1 MMITQTTRFSWSRA
15 VSLCLIGML
24 GMSATAFLPP
34 LVSGQEKKAEEKS
47 DPKAVAIYGDA
58 ASFQNKKLYDIA
70 IEEWQRLLKTY
81 PADPLARKGQFY
93 LGVCLMQQ
101 KQYSEAATS
110 FELTV
115 TKYKPF
121 ESTEEAY
128 YQLGWCR
135 FTVAGD
141 KQGDDKSAL
150 LTDSITS
157 FTEGITKYPKGPF
170 TDDALYFRGE
180 SHYKLGN
187 RDEAI
192 SSYQQLVDNHP
203 KSNMRNSGLY
213 ALGVTYEE
221 LKKDEDAARIYD
233 LFLEEFPEDG
243 LAAEIQLRKA
253 DTVLR
258 GGNVEQAEKLF
269 SAMVA
274 LEGFPQLD
282 FALYRQAGC
291 LASLKRHEDAAA
303 AYTRLVE
310 SHEDSRFV
318 ADARLSVGRCF
329 FNARK
334 NEPALEWFQKVIALK
349 GEETAEAAHWAS
361 RIQLDAKQFDAVLEL
376 TTLALPLAAE
386 SSFLPELLVDRA
398 DAMFEKGD
406 KQEALKNYLEVVEK
420 HAESSPAPQALY
432 NATFTLLDLDQ
443 HAETVTRATAFLEK
457 YKESALRP
465 DIRYL
470 LGEAL
475 VQQEKMPVAE
485 STFRQLL
492 KDHAGHSQY
501 SQWQLRLSSILYM
514 QKKYDETVSFTS
526 GIVEKL
532 AGPQEKGQA
541 HFLVGSAHFF
551 QDKFAEA
558 ATSLSASLEVAP
570 KGGQADEA
578 LLYLARSQFKQDK
591 LAESRTTLE
600 RLLAD
605 FPKGR
610 FQGQAYYRLGECLDA
625 EKKPAEAV
633 KQYDLLLA
641 SVPESPY
648 VPYALYNKGYDL
660 LGLEKIDEAA
670 AVLADL
676 VKRFPEHEI
685 KKAAVIAQAETVYRR
700 GRGQLDDDKYEE
712 AIASLKGLH
721 DAYPDFP
728 RLDAVLYDLGWAY
741 LGAGKQ
747 DEAVEVFVRI
757 TKDHKESSF
766 VADAH
771 YRIGENQYDDDKFG
785 EALASYALALESTP
799 AAEIREAIL
808 HKTGWAHYKV
818 KDFPKAQESFQL
830 QVNDFGEGSFANDG
844 RFMLAECEFKLGKW
858 EQALALYKPLVEVK
872 LSGDQFSVLVLLH
885 GGQAARQLKQ
895 WDESLGL
902 VNQVIE
908 NHKDSIY
915 LPQGQ
920 LTAGRAYYGKKEY
933 DKAKELFEI
942 VATGSRNATGAEAR
956 FHMGAV
962 CFVQKEHANAVR
974 QYQRVMFGFGAEKAL
989 AEVKKFQH
997 LSATEAAICSEVL
1010 AGEAK
1015 AEADK
1020 AKYLTE
1026 AKGFYQYILDNHA
1039 ESGSAANAKK
1049 RLEELS
1055 QGG

>member
-1 MMITQTTRFSWSRA
+1 MLKQSPRFSWSHA
-15 VSLCLIGML
+15 VSLCLLGLL
-24 GMSATAFLPP
+24 GMSTTAFLPQ
-34 LVSGQEKKAEEKS
+34 LANGQEEKAEEKS
-47 DPKAVAIYGDA
+47 DPKAVAVYGDA

-81 PADPLARKGQFY
+81 PKDPLAKKGQFY

-101 KQYSEAATS
+101 KQYSEAAAS

-121 ESTEEAY
+121 ASTEEAY
-128 YQLGWCR
+128 YHLGWCHY
-135 FTVAGD
+135 TVAGQ
-141 KQGDDKSAL
+141 KKGDDRTSL
-150 LTDSITS
+150 LTDSVKS
-157 FTEGITKYPKGPF
+157 FTGGITKYPKGPF
-170 TDDALYFRGE
+170 ADDALYFRGE
-180 SHYKLGN
+180 AHYKLGD

-258 GGNVEQAEKLF
+258 GGNVEEAEKLF
-269 SAMVA
+269 AAMVA
-274 LEGFPQLD
+274 VEGFPQLD

-291 LASLKRHEDAAA
+291 LASLKRLEDAAA
-303 AYTRLVE
+303 IYSTLVE
-310 SHEDSRFV
+310 SHADSRFA

-329 FNARK
+329 YNASK
-334 NEPALEWFQKVIALK
+334 HEPALEWFQKVIVLK
-349 GEETAEAAHWAS
+349 GSETAEAAHWAS

-376 TTLALPLAAE
+376 TALALPLAAE
-386 SSFLPELLVDRA
+386 SPFLPQLLVDRG

-406 KQEALKNYLEVVEK
+406 KQEALKQYLQVVEN
-420 HAESSPAPQALY
+420 HADTSTAPQALY
-432 NATFTLLDLDQ
+432 NATFTLLDLKQYD
-443 HAETVTRATAFLEK
+443 ETVTRATAFLEK
-457 YKESALRP
+457 YKESSLLP
-465 DIRYL
+465 DVRYL
-470 LGEAL
+470 LGMTQL
-475 VQQEKMPVAE
+475 QQEKMPEAE
-485 STFRQLL
+485 ATFRQIL
-492 KDHAGHSQY
+492 KDHTDHSQF
-501 SQWQLRLSSILYM
+501 SEWQLQLASILYR
-514 QKKYDETVSFTS
+514 QEKYDETIGYVG
-526 GIVEKL
+526 GILEKL
-532 AGPQEKGQA
+532 EDPQEKGQA
-541 HFLVGSAHFF
+541 YFLVGSSHFF

-558 ATSLSASLEVAP
+558 VTSLSAFLEAAP
-570 KGGQADEA
+570 KSEQVDEA
-578 LLYLARSQFKQDK
+578 LLYIARSQFKQDQ

-605 FPKGR
+605 FPKSR
-610 FQGQAYYRLGECLDA
+610 FQGQAYYRLGECYDA
-625 EKKPAEAV
+625 EKKPAEAI

-641 SVPESPY
+641 SSPESPY
-648 VPYALYNKGYDL
+648 VPYALYNKGYDF
-660 LGLEKIDEAA
+660 LGFDKIDEASA
-670 AVLADL
+670 IFADL

-685 KKAAVIAQAETVYRR
+685 KKVALIAQAEAGYRR
-700 GRGQLDDDKYEE
+700 GRRQLDDKKFDE
-712 AIASLKGLH
+712 AIASLKGLY

-728 RLDAVLYDLGWAY
+728 RLDIVLYDLGWAY

-747 DEAVEVFVRI
+747 AEAIKTFVRI

-766 VADAH
+766 VADAY
-771 YRIGENQYDDDKFG
+771 YRIGEDQYQGDKFS
-785 EALASYALALESTP
+785 EALASYTVALQSKP
-799 AAEIREAIL
+799 ATEIREAIL
-808 HKTGWAHYKV
+808 HKTGWAHYKLD
-818 KDFPKAQESFQL
+818 DFAKAQESFQL
-830 QVNDFGEGSFANDG
+830 QVKDFVEGAFASDG
-844 RFMLAECEFKLGKW
+844 RFMLAECQFKLGKW

-885 GGQAARQLKQ
+885 GGQSARQLKQ
-895 WDESLGL
+895 WDESLAL

-908 NHKDSIY
+908 KHKDSVY
-915 LPQGQ
+915 LPQAQ

-933 DKAKELFEI
+933 DKANELYEF

-962 CFVQKEHANAVR
+962 CFVQKEHANAIR
-974 QYQRVMFGFGAEKAL
+974 QYQRVMYGFGAEKAL

-1015 AEADK
+1015 AAADK
-1020 AKYLTE
+1020 AKYLTM

-1049 RLEELS
+1049 RLEELN